1 MNLAEGKGFTERS
14 LKVFDADVLARAKGA
29 PSDAARQ
36 RFVDDALD
44 LRGALETQFAATE
57 STFKD
62 MERRSDLGLKADALS
77 RQAQAYPE
85 DYALHAAALDK
96 VNERRRA

>member
-36 RFVDDALD
+36 RFVDDALGSV
-44 LRGALETQFAATE
+44 L
-57 STFKD
+57 
-62 MERRSDLGLKADALS
+62 
-77 RQAQAYPE
+77 
-85 DYALHAAALDK
+85 
-96 VNERRRA
+96 N